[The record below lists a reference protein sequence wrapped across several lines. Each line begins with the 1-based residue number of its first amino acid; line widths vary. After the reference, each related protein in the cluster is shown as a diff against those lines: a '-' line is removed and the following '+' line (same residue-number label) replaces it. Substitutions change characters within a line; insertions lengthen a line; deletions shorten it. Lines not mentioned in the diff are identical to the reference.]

1 MHLSD
6 ATFRLRGDIVNIVII
21 SGRLTGNPDI
31 KVVSNNTKIARYI
44 LAVDRIYSKK
54 DKKADFIHCVAFGKN
69 ADIAEKYL
77 SKGSRVTI
85 RGHWQTGDYTDK
97 SGEKRYTNDCIVES
111 HEFEN
116 IKEMQHQKTQEP
128 MPEPIPQ
135 PEPNF
140 MDVPDL
146 SSMEDEFPFS

>member
-1 MHLSD
+1 M
-6 ATFRLRGDIVNIVII
+6 NIVII

-97 SGEKRYTNDCIVES
+97 SGENDIQMIVLLNPMNLKTS
-111 HEFEN
+111 KKCN
-116 IKEMQHQKTQEP
+116 ISKHKNPCQNQFRNQSQTSWTYR
-128 MPEPIPQ
+128 I
-135 PEPNF
+135 
-140 MDVPDL
+140 
-146 SSMEDEFPFS
+146 